1 MGTRRLLAIDPSL
14 VNRSRWRYFS
24 GEASLGLLI
33 GAPLI
38 PFVPL
43 LVLFFNQVEETI
55 VPR

>member
-14 VNRSRWRYFS
+14 VNRSRWCYFS

-38 PFVPL
+38 PSVPL